1 MEQALMAE
9 DRVVHARAPGEPGTC
24 ILQAAM
30 ELPRPRHAV
39 FEFFADAR
47 NLEVITP
54 PHLRFVI
61 RTPDPI
67 VVAAGSLIDY
77 TIRLNGVPMRWRTL
91 ISRWE
96 PPEVFV
102 DEQLRGP
109 YAKWVHTHRFVDL
122 PGGGTRIEDEV
133 RYRLPFDPL
142 GRLAYPVIRRQLD
155 GIFRYRQRRVRELMV
170 RS

>member
-1 MEQALMAE
+1 ML
-9 DRVVHARAPGEPGTC
+9 DDVITHTRDSGDPGTF
-24 ILQAAM
+24 ILRAVM
-30 ELPRPRHAV
+30 EIPRPRPDV

-47 NLEVITP
+47 NLEAITP
-54 PHLRFVI
+54 PHLEFTI

-67 VVAAGSLIDY
+67 VISAGSLIDY
-77 TIRLNGVPMRWRTL
+77 TIRLNGIPMRWRTL

-96 PPEVFV
+96 PPGMFV

-109 YAKWVHTHRFVDL
+109 YAKWVHTHRFAEI

-142 GRLAYPVIRRQLD
+142 SRLVHPIIRRQLD
-155 GIFRYRQRRVRELMV
+155 GIFHHRQRRVRELV
-170 RS
+170 R